1 VQVTD
6 ETGKPVNGASVSF
19 RLPEDG
25 PTGEFRA
32 GGRTEIVTT
41 GADGKAE
48 AWGMQWN
55 TQTGSLDL
63 RIIAAKGETRG
74 SVICP
79 LYLSNAAVLSSSNV
93 PAAPEH
99 KVGGS
104 KKKLWIA
111 LGVVAGAGVAVVG
124 VSGGRKPG
132 TTQAPAGV
140 TQPTIGSPTITL
152 SKP

>member
-63 RIIAAKGETRG
+63 RIIAAKG
-74 SVICP
+74 
-79 LYLSNAAVLSSSNV
+79 
-93 PAAPEH
+93 
-99 KVGGS
+99 
-104 KKKLWIA
+104 
-111 LGVVAGAGVAVVG
+111 
-124 VSGGRKPG
+124 
-132 TTQAPAGV
+132 
-140 TQPTIGSPTITL
+140 
-152 SKP
+152 